1 MRARLDPI
9 GSALGILGMVICLVA
24 VAGRFFGDPL
34 VRGFEAIDIF
44 IVGVGLIATACF
56 AKLEARSASGPDQS
70 Q

>member
-1 MRARLDPI
+1 
-9 GSALGILGMVICLVA
+9 MVICLVA